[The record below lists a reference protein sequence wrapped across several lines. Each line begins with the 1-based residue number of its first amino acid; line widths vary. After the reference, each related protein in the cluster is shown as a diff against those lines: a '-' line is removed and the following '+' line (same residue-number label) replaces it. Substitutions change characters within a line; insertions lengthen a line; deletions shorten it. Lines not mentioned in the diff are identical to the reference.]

1 MSRYAWP
8 QGRGSAVD
16 HDDPAA
22 RAGFL
27 ATRRAELDP
36 DGATAA
42 GRHVPEPPTA
52 AGPGPGGAPFA
63 PASGRQHLWQPLG
76 PATVVRGQASGNP
89 RIAGRITSLAV
100 HPDGERIYAGSG
112 NGGVWYSSDGGANWR
127 SLGGFAATN
136 RPEITR
142 PAHRNACGA
151 IFVDFGTTEAGDEVY
166 VGTGEPDGFP
176 NGQPGGSLAGVGV
189 LVATGPATSAAGDP
203 WTREAPNLIGAGV
216 YRFAAEPGGTG
227 LVVATTVGLFERP
240 DPADPDAD
248 WERVA
253 GDPFDDLAAQCSDVL
268 WTAGAG
274 TRPERLWVWVRTGSR
289 AGLWARTGTDTD
301 FEQVATPGF
310 QSKRTVLAATTPPS
324 RIYVLN
330 DQGASAPP
338 NLYQVDAASGADPT
352 VTFVRGVPAVLGDQ
366 GFYDIGMAVDPTAPE
381 RVVVVGKTHEEAAPD
396 GKLIEDGAVV
406 VGVVAD
412 DGAPPRRTFTSP
424 QMLGVGVHADVHAV
438 AFSNGGARLWVGCD
452 GGVYRSDDPTDRAG
466 FRPCNTG
473 LSVAEANYVA
483 GHPTCEGFVVT
494 GLQDNAVITRRSS
507 TVWESGRVGDG
518 GGVVFDPIDPTRF
531 LRQHFR
537 GLWSESIGPE
547 DAEHPLVRGG
557 VRASAEHRASA
568 FYSEA
573 AGIAHHRATA
583 PPDAPDV
590 GQILIGTTRVWY
602 TEDFGDNWVTLP
614 TGNDPLPG
622 NLTRDH
628 FGEPITVCRWQSP
641 DVAWI
646 LGESSLQRYSRTPG
660 SDAGGGPGTWTS
672 APVNVRSQ
680 KRKKQPDPDEKMQLS
695 DVWTDVAADLDPPPA
710 AGQPP
715 AQRGTQ
721 GAVYLG
727 TIGNPDDE
735 QVDTLYWFDGTDTWH
750 GTGLRNDPDGAPAP
764 VTAIVCDPDHP
775 GEVWVGTTIGVWR
788 GVRTINGADPPT
800 WDWEARV
807 NGLPEAAVEDLE
819 IFSDGGVRLL
829 RAAIAARGLWEL
841 RLDTSD
847 VTDLVYVRAHD
858 DDLRHRTRA
867 VETQRDLTTPR
878 SWHGSPDVR
887 PRIAPANVPPPSDL
901 HWTRGYFG
909 LDDGTALRRFQ
920 AALRSS
926 AGDLRVRATGDWDDY
941 FDEVLRDLGAP
952 IVPPPSTPNLVSI
965 DSTFWNAHMQAPH
978 DVAEPWDPVPPTG
991 THATPTEED
1000 LYELTPNLGEGDLAR
1015 TSCSLGRVAAKI
1027 DVVVHHRGL
1036 DPVDGQN
1043 VRVTLLRWID
1053 PLTGDRARWNDHTTW
1068 FTGNVPWTA
1077 AVNEV
1082 LNSSTATTSETFGD
1096 GWAFVGTNAAT
1107 RRRQLTGQTL
1117 EPMRSGV
1124 ATFDLDLTGMR
1135 QNEVVLLVAVIR
1147 AGTTAADD
1155 IALAPAPVD
1164 ELALTSPSVA
1174 VRSLR
1179 VRT

>member
-1 MSRYAWP
+1 MARPRPAGTYQSRRP
-8 QGRGSAVD
+8 PPG
-16 HDDPAA
+16 PA
-22 RAGFL
+22 RA
-27 ATRRAELDP
+27 AHRSRRP
-36 DGATAA
+36 RVGSTS
-42 GRHVPEPPTA
+42 GSR
-52 AGPGPGGAPFA
+52 
-63 PASGRQHLWQPLG
+63 SGRRRSS
-76 PATVVRGQASGNP
+76 RGQASGNP

-216 YRFAAEPGGTG
+216 YRFAAEPGGAG

-366 GFYDIGMAVDPTAPE
+366 GFYDIGMAVDPTAPD
-381 RVVVVGKTHEEAAPD
+381 RVVVVGKTHEKAAPD

-867 VETQRDLTTPR
+867 VETQRDLATPR

-901 HWTRGYFG
+901 HWTTR
-909 LDDGTALRRFQ
+909 
-920 AALRSS
+920 
-926 AGDLRVRATGDWDDY
+926 
-941 FDEVLRDLGAP
+941 
-952 IVPPPSTPNLVSI
+952 
-965 DSTFWNAHMQAPH
+965 
-978 DVAEPWDPVPPTG
+978 
-991 THATPTEED
+991 
-1000 LYELTPNLGEGDLAR
+1000 
-1015 TSCSLGRVAAKI
+1015 
-1027 DVVVHHRGL
+1027 
-1036 DPVDGQN
+1036 
-1043 VRVTLLRWID
+1043 LLR
-1053 PLTGDRARWNDHTTW
+1053 
-1068 FTGNVPWTA
+1068 
-1077 AVNEV
+1077 
-1082 LNSSTATTSETFGD
+1082 
-1096 GWAFVGTNAAT
+1096 T
-1107 RRRQLTGQTL
+1107 RRRHGPASLPGRAAVERRRPAGAGNGRLGRLLRRGAARPRCADRPAAVDTEPGQHRQHVL
-1117 EPMRSGV
+1117 ER
-1124 ATFDLDLTGMR
+1124 TH
-1135 QNEVVLLVAVIR
+1135 
-1147 AGTTAADD
+1147 AGTPRRRRTLGPRAADRD
-1155 IALAPAPVD
+1155 PCHADRGGPVRADAEPRRGRPGADLVLARPGRRQDRCRRPPPRPRPRRRPERPGDAPTLDRPAHRRPRSLERSHDLVHGERALDGGRQRGAQLVDRHHLGDVRRRLGVRRDERRDTAPPAHGSDPRTD
-1164 ELALTSPSVA
+1164 A
-1174 VRSLR
+1174 VRR
-1179 VRT
+1179 RHVRPRPDGHAAERGRAARGGDPGRHHCR